1 MSVLNIVL
9 FCAAGFLLG
18 IVISWLVS
26 NIVSRIRNRT
36 ARRRVEPQ
44 MNVKK
49 GIKTM
54 DLILVIIGVS
64 LVWFTHR
71 MLTLYETTG
80 GIPDTLCQCVFAL
93 LGGECGVMGWIKT
106 TKDKQQDR
114 KWAEEERRR
123 RQNRQADW
131 EYTEG
136 AENRQTPPEARP
148 KGYQSNRLLAALSY
162 IPALFLLPSIFC
174 SNDKFALYHARQ
186 GLILFAVTAAG
197 QILGSAFG
205 LGWIVGLMQIYWIIK
220 GISNANAGKME
231 PLPYIG
237 NLFFKDK

>member
-44 MNVKK
+44 AAPQKK

-54 DLILVIIGVS
+54 DLILAIIGVS

-71 MLTLYETTG
+71 MLVLYKTTG

-106 TKDKQQDR
+106 NKDKQQDR
-114 KWAEEERRR
+114 KWAEEDRQRMEREA
-123 RQNRQADW
+123 QQPAQDFEPSFTAEQKNRDQ
-131 EYTEG
+131 
-136 AENRQTPPEARP
+136 
-148 KGYQSNRLLAALSY
+148 
-162 IPALFLLPSIFC
+162 
-174 SNDKFALYHARQ
+174 
-186 GLILFAVTAAG
+186 
-197 QILGSAFG
+197 
-205 LGWIVGLMQIYWIIK
+205 
-220 GISNANAGKME
+220 
-231 PLPYIG
+231 
-237 NLFFKDK
+237 

>member
-18 IVISWLVS
+18 VVISWLAS
-26 NIVSRIRNRT
+26 NIASRLHNRT
-36 ARRRVEPQ
+36 ARRRTEPQ
-44 MNVKK
+44 VAGKKK

-71 MLTLYETTG
+71 MLTLYEMTG

-114 KWAEEERRR
+114 KWAEEDRQRMEREA
-123 RQNRQADW
+123 QQPAQDFEPSFTAEQKNRDQ
-131 EYTEG
+131 
-136 AENRQTPPEARP
+136 
-148 KGYQSNRLLAALSY
+148 
-162 IPALFLLPSIFC
+162 
-174 SNDKFALYHARQ
+174 
-186 GLILFAVTAAG
+186 
-197 QILGSAFG
+197 
-205 LGWIVGLMQIYWIIK
+205 
-220 GISNANAGKME
+220 
-231 PLPYIG
+231 
-237 NLFFKDK
+237 

>member
-1 MSVLNIVL
+1 MSAMNIVL

-18 IVISWLVS
+18 VVISWLVS
-26 NIVSRIRNRT
+26 NIASRIRNRT
-36 ARRRVEPQ
+36 ARRRTEPQ
-44 MNVKK
+44 ATGKKK

-114 KWAEEERRR
+114 KWA
-123 RQNRQADW
+123 
-131 EYTEG
+131 
-136 AENRQTPPEARP
+136 AENGAR
-148 KGYQSNRLLAALSY
+148 G
-162 IPALFLLPSIFC
+162 
-174 SNDKFALYHARQ
+174 
-186 GLILFAVTAAG
+186 TAAR
-197 QILGSAFG
+197 AG
-205 LGWIVGLMQIYWIIK
+205 LRAVVHR
-220 GISNANAGKME
+220 
-231 PLPYIG
+231 
-237 NLFFKDK
+237 

>member
-44 MNVKK
+44 AAPQKK

-54 DLILVIIGVS
+54 DLILAIIGVS

-71 MLTLYETTG
+71 MLVLYETTG

-106 TKDKQQDR
+106 NKDKA
-114 KWAEEERRR
+114 AEAVGTSGSGT
-123 RQNRQADW
+123 Q
-131 EYTEG
+131 
-136 AENRQTPPEARP
+136 PPPVEP
-148 KGYQSNRLLAALSY
+148 
-162 IPALFLLPSIFC
+162 PAGTGEPP
-174 SNDKFALYHARQ
+174 DA
-186 GLILFAVTAAG
+186 GL
-197 QILGSAFG
+197 
-205 LGWIVGLMQIYWIIK
+205 
-220 GISNANAGKME
+220 
-231 PLPYIG
+231 
-237 NLFFKDK
+237 

>member
-18 IVISWLVS
+18 VVISWLAS
-26 NIVSRIRNRT
+26 NIASRLHNRT
-36 ARRRVEPQ
+36 ARRRTEPQ
-44 MNVKK
+44 VAGKKK

-114 KWAEEERRR
+114 KWAEEDRQRMEREA
-123 RQNRQADW
+123 QQPAQDFEPSFTAEQKNRDQYGDMTDDQIVDMLETDLC
-131 EYTEG
+131 EYCEG
-136 AENRQTPPEARP
+136 RKGVVGQCDGEFCDEAIEAW
-148 KGYQSNRLLAALSY
+148 KGAYV
-162 IPALFLLPSIFC
+162 
-174 SNDKFALYHARQ
+174 K
-186 GLILFAVTAAG
+186 
-197 QILGSAFG
+197 
-205 LGWIVGLMQIYWIIK
+205 
-220 GISNANAGKME
+220 
-231 PLPYIG
+231 
-237 NLFFKDK
+237 

>member
-44 MNVKK
+44 ATPQKK

-54 DLILVIIGVS
+54 DLILAIIGVS

-71 MLTLYETTG
+71 MLVLYETTG

-106 TKDKQQDR
+106 NKDKA
-114 KWAEEERRR
+114 AEAVGTSGSGT
-123 RQNRQADW
+123 QP
-131 EYTEG
+131 
-136 AENRQTPPEARP
+136 PPEEP
-148 KGYQSNRLLAALSY
+148 
-162 IPALFLLPSIFC
+162 PAGTGEPP
-174 SNDKFALYHARQ
+174 DA
-186 GLILFAVTAAG
+186 GL
-197 QILGSAFG
+197 
-205 LGWIVGLMQIYWIIK
+205 
-220 GISNANAGKME
+220 
-231 PLPYIG
+231 
-237 NLFFKDK
+237 

>member
-49 GIKTM
+49 G
-54 DLILVIIGVS
+54 IIGVS

-114 KWAEEERRR
+114 KWAEEDRQRMEREA
-123 RQNRQADW
+123 QQPAQDFEPSFTAEQKNRDQ
-131 EYTEG
+131 
-136 AENRQTPPEARP
+136 
-148 KGYQSNRLLAALSY
+148 
-162 IPALFLLPSIFC
+162 
-174 SNDKFALYHARQ
+174 
-186 GLILFAVTAAG
+186 
-197 QILGSAFG
+197 
-205 LGWIVGLMQIYWIIK
+205 
-220 GISNANAGKME
+220 
-231 PLPYIG
+231 
-237 NLFFKDK
+237 

>member
-44 MNVKK
+44 AVSQKK

-54 DLILVIIGVS
+54 DLILAIIGVS

-71 MLTLYETTG
+71 MLVLYEATG

-106 TKDKQQDR
+106 NKDKQQDR
-114 KWAEEERRR
+114 KWAEEDRQRMEREA
-123 RQNRQADW
+123 QQPAQDFEPSFTAEQKNRDQ
-131 EYTEG
+131 
-136 AENRQTPPEARP
+136 
-148 KGYQSNRLLAALSY
+148 
-162 IPALFLLPSIFC
+162 
-174 SNDKFALYHARQ
+174 
-186 GLILFAVTAAG
+186 
-197 QILGSAFG
+197 
-205 LGWIVGLMQIYWIIK
+205 
-220 GISNANAGKME
+220 
-231 PLPYIG
+231 
-237 NLFFKDK
+237 